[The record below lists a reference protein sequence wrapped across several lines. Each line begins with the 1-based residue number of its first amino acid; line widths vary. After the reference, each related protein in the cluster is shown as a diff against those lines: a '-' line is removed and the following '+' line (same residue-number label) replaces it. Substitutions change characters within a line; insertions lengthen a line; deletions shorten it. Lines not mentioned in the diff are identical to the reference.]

1 MQHLSP
7 SITLSRFRNR
17 GSSNGD
23 RERWEEK
30 DFVEKNRGEWTKTGE
45 QLQRWAKTLSL
56 PMCSFWSIFLK
67 VKDSLCCMFHFGLF
81 FVTSHKMYAKVF
93 ANRLLLTHMGVI
105 YIYQWLSSLSFIC
118 LSLCLCRHYAP
129 PLNLISLCLSGR
141 FLSLSVLILAPCV
154 CVVACRAEWETE
166 EAKLCPAAACVRRR
180 DFCLFGWVDAQHSP
194 HGMCWGRCGGNT

>member
-1 MQHLSP
+1 MNEQKQESSCRDEQRLCLSHALILIHFP
-7 SITLSRFRNR
+7 
-17 GSSNGD
+17 
-23 RERWEEK
+23 E
-30 DFVEKNRGEWTKTGE
+30 GEG
-45 QLQRWAKTLSL
+45 QFMLHV
-56 PMCSFWSIFLK
+56 PFWIVFCNFSQN
-67 VKDSLCCMFHFGLF
+67 VC
-81 FVTSHKMYAKVF
+81 KVF

-180 DFCLFGWVDAQHSP
+180 DFCLFGWVDAQTFATWHVLRKKWREHLMPFHLASSIS
-194 HGMCWGRCGGNT
+194 RCEISRCQISLLPVFHR